1 MPAQLISLAI
11 LIVFVAFVYFEIRL
25 SRAENKLPGL
35 ILPAI
40 TFISSFILTF
50 RLAKSPGISWKPTAG
65 MIIFHIFLFNL
76 VTLFLLILYLIVR
89 SLRQR

>member
-11 LIVFVAFVYFEIRL
+11 LIVFVALIYFQIRL
-25 SRAENKLPGL
+25 SGAEKKQPGL

-76 VTLFLLILYLIVR
+76 VTLFLLIIYLIVR
-89 SLRQR
+89 SFRQR